1 LQDGQFERLGN
12 SRTLTSQ
19 FRLIAA
25 TNRDLRELTA
35 EQQFR
40 TDLYYR
46 LNIFPITVPALRERR
61 EDIPLLTRYFV
72 QDFATRMRKR
82 IDSIPAEAMD
92 SLVNYGWPGNVREL
106 RNVIERSVIL
116 TSGTRLQIPKDALS
130 QPLTEPATILRMSDA
145 ERRHI
150 LEALNASNWVVG
162 GRNGAANLLGLK
174 RSTLQS
180 RMERLGIRRRYFV
193 N

>member
-1 LQDGQFERLGN
+1 
-12 SRTLTSQ
+12 
-19 FRLIAA
+19 
-25 TNRDLRELTA
+25 
-35 EQQFR
+35 
-40 TDLYYR
+40 
-46 LNIFPITVPALRERR
+46 
-61 EDIPLLTRYFV
+61 
-72 QDFATRMRKR
+72 
-82 IDSIPAEAMD
+82 MD

>member
-1 LQDGQFERLGN
+1 
-12 SRTLTSQ
+12 
-19 FRLIAA
+19 
-25 TNRDLRELTA
+25 
-35 EQQFR
+35 
-40 TDLYYR
+40 
-46 LNIFPITVPALRERR
+46 
-61 EDIPLLTRYFV
+61 
-72 QDFATRMRKR
+72 
-82 IDSIPAEAMD
+82 
-92 SLVNYGWPGNVREL
+92 
-106 RNVIERSVIL
+106 
-116 TSGTRLQIPKDALS
+116 
-130 QPLTEPATILRMSDA
+130 MSDA